1 MTLGSLATFVAV
13 FTTCATNAWAQW
25 TPQTSNTT
33 ASLRGLSVVSAS
45 VVWASGTGGT
55 VIRTTDGGAHWTV
68 DTIPGAARFDLRA
81 IAALDDQTAV
91 VAATA
96 GRVWRT
102 ENGGRTWTLVYEN
115 PDSAVFLD
123 AVAFFDQ
130 PNAATRR
137 GIVLGDPIDGR
148 FFLLV
153 TDDGGRT
160 WREAARESRPESRP
174 GEGAFA
180 ASGSSLVTLG
190 VRHAWIGTGVNVG
203 RVLRS
208 RDAGRT
214 WTHSETPLTAAS
226 QAAGIFSL
234 TFADTLVG
242 VAVGGD
248 YEKPE
253 ARERTVA
260 LTRDGGATWTAPTA
274 TPTGFRSA
282 VAFVPGSGNNTL
294 IAVGTNGT
302 DLSNDGG
309 RSWTRID
316 TVGYHAVRVAPD
328 GTAFATGGRGRV
340 ARFVPIRRP

>member
-1 MTLGSLATFVAV
+1 VTTRSGASFLAAFAA
-13 FTTCATNAWAQW
+13 CASTALAQW

-33 ASLRGLSVVSAS
+33 ASLRGLSVVSS
-45 VVWASGTGGT
+45 QVVWASGTGGT
-55 VIRTTDGGAHWTV
+55 VIHTTDGGAHWTV
-68 DTIPGAARFDLRA
+68 DTIPGATRFDLRA
-81 IAALDDQTAV
+81 IAALDAQTAV

-102 ENGGRTWTLVYEN
+102 ENAGKTWTLVYDN

-123 AVAFFDQ
+123 AVAFFEPTSQ
-130 PNAATRR
+130 GARR

-153 TDDGGRT
+153 TEDGGRT
-160 WREAARESRPESRP
+160 WREAPKESRPESRP

-180 ASGSSLVTLG
+180 ASGSSLVTMG
-190 VRHAWIGTGVNVG
+190 VRHAWIGTGVNVA

-208 RDAGRT
+208 SDAGRT
-214 WTHSETPLTAAS
+214 WTAAETPLTTAS

-253 ARERTVA
+253 VRERTVA
-260 LTRDGGATWTAPTA
+260 VTRNGGATWTAPTA

-282 VAFVPGSGNNTL
+282 VAFVTGSANRML
-294 IAVGTNGT
+294 VAVGTNGT
-302 DLSNDGG
+302 DVSNDGG
-309 RSWTRID
+309 QSWTRVD

-340 ARFVPIRRP
+340 ARFVPVRRP